1 MKTITIKL
9 KIDPHKFAAAQQF
22 MDEKGLDLSA
32 ELSNSVENFY
42 KKHVPS
48 AVRKYIEKTDVV
60 PRDRAVKPSP
70 SAPGGPSGS
79 GSNESDPDTNCSD
92 FGSGGSY
99 GG

>member
-1 MKTITIKL
+1 MKAITVKL

-42 KKHVPS
+42 KRYVPS
-48 AVRKYIEKTDVV
+48 AVQKYIEKTTAA

-70 SAPGGPSGS
+70 YAPGGPSGS
-79 GSNESDPDTNCSD
+79 GSLEPDPDTNCSD